1 MRPHPQGRFLRM
13 RLMIGRIQKALV
25 LALLLGLA
33 APAAAADPILMLLL
47 GVAREMIFNTVRE
60 RVMAPPDAE
69 PLPAATAY
77 PGTVVEPAQVRRLID
92 EGFGYLS
99 SGQREEIYESLHATL
114 MDPKNAAVRGS
125 MIEYFAE
132 RAAVMR
138 EAQERLANLSQ
149 PEKSRLA
156 AEFGKQVAELP
167 AEEAAQLAE
176 LLRRQVLPVPRDL
189 NDMLLAELAAR

>member
-1 MRPHPQGRFLRM
+1 M
-13 RLMIGRIQKALV
+13 RLMIGRTQKAV
-25 LALLLGLA
+25 GFALLLGLA

-47 GVAREMIFNTVRE
+47 GVAREMIFNAVRE
-60 RVMAPPDAE
+60 RVMAPPEAE
-69 PLPAATAY
+69 PLPPATAY

-132 RAAVMR
+132 RAVVMR

-149 PEKSRLA
+149 PEKLHLA
-156 AEFGKQVAELP
+156 AEFGKQVSELP

>member
-1 MRPHPQGRFLRM
+1 MRHTPEGRFFRM
-13 RLMIGRIQKALV
+13 RLMIGRIQKAV
-25 LALLLGLA
+25 VFALLLGLA
-33 APAAAADPILMLLL
+33 APATAADPILMLLL
-47 GVAREMIFNTVRE
+47 GVAREMIFNAVRE

-132 RAAVMR
+132 RAVVMR

-156 AEFGKQVAELP
+156 AEFGKQVAELS
-167 AEEAAQLAE
+167 AEEAGQLAE
-176 LLRRQVLPVPRDL
+176 LLRRQVLPVPHDL
-189 NDMLLAELAAR
+189 NDMLLAELAGR

>member
-1 MRPHPQGRFLRM
+1 
-13 RLMIGRIQKALV
+13 MIGRIQKAV
-25 LALLLGLA
+25 LFALLLGVA

-47 GVAREMIFNTVRE
+47 GVAREMIFNAVRE
-60 RVMAPPDAE
+60 HVMAPRDAE
-69 PLPAATAY
+69 PLPAATVY
-77 PGTVVEPAQVRRLID
+77 PGTVVEPAHVRRLVD

-99 SGQREEIYESLHATL
+99 RGQREEVYESLHATL

-132 RAAVMR
+132 RAVAMR
-138 EAQERLANLSQ
+138 DAQERLASLSQ
-149 PEKSRLA
+149 AEKARLA
-156 AEFGKQVAELP
+156 AEFAKHIAVLP
-167 AEEAAQLAE
+167 PEEVAQLVE